1 MAAPALGRKYEDPLA
16 AEKFRVESIAPHEI
30 VTHRRCFV
38 KFDSINP
45 MSSVAVY
52 MQIENLIQFAIASG
66 ELKAGDQIPPF
77 RNVAAALD
85 VNVNTIVKAY
95 RDLEVMGLVY
105 AQRGMGVYVA
115 KGARKICRDGCYS
128 TIVSRIHEVT
138 QEARAAGMSKS
149 QVSEVVREC
158 MAVGGS
164 PYGDVP
170 AGVMKLAKK
179 K

>member
-1 MAAPALGRKYEDPLA
+1 M
-16 AEKFRVESIAPHEI
+16 
-30 VTHRRCFV
+30 
-38 KFDSINP
+38 KFDCVNP

-52 MQIENLIQFAIASG
+52 TQIENLVQFAIASG
-66 ELKAGDQIPPF
+66 ELKAGEQIPPAG
-77 RNVAAALD
+77 NVAEALG
-85 VNVNTIVKAY
+85 VNVNTVGKAY

-105 AQRGMGVYVA
+105 ARRGMGVYVA
-115 KGARKICRDGCYS
+115 KDARKICRDRCYS

-138 QEARAAGMSKS
+138 QEAKSAGMSKS
-149 QVSEVVREC
+149 QISEVVRKS
-158 MAVGGS
+158 MAEGDG